1 MIVNDIL
8 DPLCQTLLHDISV
21 PNPQTTLFVHN
32 IKIDP
37 VERMTDA
44 LFDILQHKDA
54 DHAAVTK
61 LIHESMEKEAAIVEE
76 TEIEN
81 NKIWLYR
88 LLQLLKNI
96 LCDARD
102 RHTFIEL
109 DKIYINTPFRLGKF
123 VAGLL
128 ASKQKYLPN
137 HMTVFKD
144 LETIVANARI
154 FNPRHM

>member
-1 MIVNDIL
+1 MIHIPEYVPEGPIKVNTLAQQRFSYTCAMIVNDIL

-54 DHAAVTK
+54 DHVAVTK

-81 NKIWLYR
+81 NKI
-88 LLQLLKNI
+88 
-96 LCDARD
+96 
-102 RHTFIEL
+102 
-109 DKIYINTPFRLGKF
+109 
-123 VAGLL
+123 
-128 ASKQKYLPN
+128 
-137 HMTVFKD
+137 
-144 LETIVANARI
+144 
-154 FNPRHM
+154 